1 MRRTIG
7 ALVAG
12 LLCLGVAFGLAPA
25 HAASWTS
32 SSYASRLVQLVNQA
46 RQQNGLPALTVTSG
60 TSQVAAAWTAHLDA
74 SKTLAHNPDL
84 QHQLETHG
92 SPNWTTYGENV
103 GQGPS
108 SDPDALFKAYMNST
122 EHRDNILNKAYRF
135 TGVSV
140 ILDGSSAWNTFDF
153 VDSYQSTSRST
164 ATVKP
169 KPKPAPTTSH
179 PAPVPTSRPV
189 PVSTSTGSTSSG
201 ASSAPVAA
209 RHVKAPRHRSHRRP
223 ATRPLPHTGARPQAD
238 VIPDLG
244 LLLSSQEHTAV
255 LGASVRALPSP
266 LPRSKD
272 LTICLAGLL
281 VGFIG
286 VRWWLVARAA

>member
-1 MRRTIG
+1 VRRTIG
-7 ALVAG
+7 ALIAG
-12 LLCLGVAFGLAPA
+12 LLALGAAFGLAPA

-122 EHRDNILNKAYRF
+122 EHRDNILNRAYRF

-153 VDSYQSTSRST
+153 VDAYQSTSHST
-164 ATVKP
+164 TTV
-169 KPKPAPTTSH
+169 KPKPAPTATHAAPAQASR
-179 PAPVPTSRPV
+179 PAPVSAAIGSISNGTTST
-189 PVSTSTGSTSSG
+189 PVS
-201 ASSAPVAA
+201 A
-209 RHVKAPRHRSHRRP
+209 RHVTAPRHRTHARHAP
-223 ATRPLPHTGARPQAD
+223 RPLPPTGVGPQAD
-238 VIPDLG
+238 AMPDLG
-244 LLLSSQEHTAV
+244 LLLSSQGRTAV
-255 LGASVRALPSP
+255 LGASVRTLPSP

-272 LTICLAGLL
+272 LTIGLAGLL

>member
-1 MRRTIG
+1 VRRTIG

-12 LLCLGVAFGLAPA
+12 LLGLGAAFGLAPA
-25 HAASWTS
+25 HAAAWTS

-103 GQGPS
+103 GQGPAN
-108 SDPDALFKAYMNST
+108 DPDALFKAYMNST
-122 EHRDNILNKAYRF
+122 EHRDNILNRAYRF

-153 VDSYQSTSRST
+153 VDSYQSTSHST
-164 ATVKP
+164 TTV
-169 KPKPAPTTSH
+169 KPKPAPTATH
-179 PAPVPTSRPV
+179 APPSSRPA
-189 PVSTSTGSTSSG
+189 PVSTSAGSIPSSVT
-201 ASSAPVAA
+201 PVAA
-209 RHVKAPRHRSHRRP
+209 RPATKPRHKTHTRP
-223 ATRPLPHTGARPQAD
+223 AARPLPHTGVRPQAD
-238 VIPDLG
+238 AIPDLG
-244 LLLSSQEHTAV
+244 LLLSSQERTAV
-255 LGASVRALPSP
+255 LGSSVRTLPSP
-266 LPRSKD
+266 LPRSRE
-272 LTICLAGLL
+272 LSIGLAGLL
-281 VGFIG
+281 VGFLG